1 MHLSSNPEYWLR
13 GPVTGIPP
21 LLQPVAHALLQ
32 SRDEVN
38 ALMEGFPEKRL
49 WDRPAGV
56 ASPGFHLQHLA
67 GVLDR
72 LLTYA
77 RGEGLSPRQLRELG
91 EEGRPTGERTFEG
104 TSDIGRDSSAV
115 GQGRNSGEGLTGGSE
130 AGGEMADGELDR
142 LLKRYNRQIDNAL
155 LQLTGT
161 PELSLTESR
170 GVGRARIPS
179 TVGGLLFHAAEHSMR
194 HTGQLLVTVR
204 ILQSDLP
211 SGNR

>member
-1 MHLSSNPEYWLR
+1 MHLSPNPEYWLR
-13 GPVTGIPP
+13 GPVAGIPA

-32 SRDEVN
+32 SRAEVN
-38 ALMEGFPEKRL
+38 VLMEGFPEARL
-49 WDRPAGV
+49 WDRPGGV

-77 RGEGLSPRQLRELG
+77 RGEALSPGQLEELAA
-91 EEGRPTGERTFEG
+91 EGRPPTGGEGDEGSGRTTGEL
-104 TSDIGRDSSAV
+104 A
-115 GQGRNSGEGLTGGSE
+115 
-130 AGGEMADGELDR
+130 R
-142 LLKRYNRQIDNAL
+142 LLERYNLQVDKAL
-155 LQLTGT
+155 QQLAET
-161 PELSLTESR
+161 PELSLTEPR

-204 ILQSDLP
+204 ILQSVP
-211 SGNR
+211 RSGNR